1 MHAAQFEVPLAQNL
15 ASNYNIQESQMHKL
29 LTSVALCLLAQ
40 TAAAQCVATTVSA
53 PPLAQPRQ
61 GGELIKSAA
70 AGTHDAPA
78 IRTVS
83 APAAATPG
91 AAGGEEPPRR
101 TGSAMLL
108 AAVAVMSAIAL
119 RRGTSDR

>member
-1 MHAAQFEVPLAQNL
+1 MRAAQFAVPLAQNL

-40 TAAAQCVATTVSA
+40 TAVGQCVTTVSA
-53 PPLAQPRQ
+53 PPLAQARQ

-78 IRTVS
+78 IRTVA
-83 APAAATPG
+83 APAAAPSG
-91 AAGGEEPPRR
+91 AAGDEEQPRR

-108 AAVAVMSAIAL
+108 VAVAVMSAIAL
-119 RRGTSDR
+119 RRGTSGR

>member
-40 TAAAQCVATTVSA
+40 AAAAQCVTTVSA
-53 PPLAQPRQ
+53 PPLAPARL

-83 APAAATPG
+83 APAAATTG
-91 AAGGEEPPRR
+91 AAEGEEQPRR

>member
-1 MHAAQFEVPLAQNL
+1 MHTAQFEVPLAQNL

-40 TAAAQCVATTVSA
+40 MAVAQCVTTVSA

-83 APAAATPG
+83 APVAAATG
-91 AAGGEEPPRR
+91 TAGGEEPPRR

-108 AAVAVMSAIAL
+108 VAVAVMSAIAL